1 LKRIANHMLRC
12 LITLALVASLVSCAK
27 PPHQELDAA
36 EFMVNR
42 ARELQAM
49 DFAPVEYQAAR
60 TALSDAHRA
69 MDKADYGDAR
79 DSVEYALQHARR
91 AVSLAEEGKARL
103 EREEAEQAI
112 LAEQA
117 RQAERKKAQTEK
129 AQIKPEAKQ
138 PAVQPAA
145 QPVVQPAAQPAPL
158 PTPKPQ
164 IEMVDKYNVGEG
176 ETLWTISAQP
186 QVYGEG
192 LLWPLLYQANRDQI
206 KDPRQIFP
214 GQTLG
219 IRRDMTSEEQE
230 EARQRARESD
240 IFPVPKTTPQ
250 GQ

>member
-1 LKRIANHMLRC
+1 MLRC

-91 AVSLAEEGKARL
+91 AVALAEEGKARL
-103 EREEAEQAI
+103 EREESEQAI

-129 AQIKPEAKQ
+129 TQIKPETKQ
-138 PAVQPAA
+138 PAVQPAV
-145 QPVVQPAAQPAPL
+145 QPAAQPAAQPAPL

>member
-1 LKRIANHMLRC
+1 MLRC
-12 LITLALVASLVSCAK
+12 LFTLALIASLVSCAK

-36 EFMVNR
+36 EHMVRR
-42 ARELQAM
+42 ARDLQAM
-49 DFAPVEYQAAR
+49 DVAPVEYQAAR
-60 TALSDAHRA
+60 TALSDARMA
-69 MDKADYGDAR
+69 MEKADYGDAR

-91 AVSLAEEGKARL
+91 AVSLAEEGQARL
-103 EREEAEQAI
+103 EQEAAEQAI

-117 RQAERKKAQTEK
+117 QQAERKKAQAEETG
-129 AQIKPEAKQ
+129 IKQEQKQ
-138 PAVQPAA
+138 PAAKPAA
-145 QPVVQPAAQPAPL
+145 KPAPV

-164 IEMVDKYNVGEG
+164 IELVDEYSVGEG

-214 GQTLG
+214 GQTLD

-240 IFPVPKTTPQ
+240 IFPVPGTAPK

>member
-1 LKRIANHMLRC
+1 MLRC
-12 LITLALVASLVSCAK
+12 LITLALVASLVACAK

-36 EFMVNR
+36 EYMVKR

-60 TALSDAHRA
+60 TALSDARMA
-69 MDKADYGDAR
+69 MGKADYADAR

-103 EREEAEQAI
+103 EQEEAEQAI

-129 AQIKPEAKQ
+129 TQIKPETK
-138 PAVQPAA
+138 
-145 QPVVQPAAQPAPL
+145 QPAAQPAAQPTAQPAPV

-164 IEMVDKYNVGEG
+164 IEMVDQYSVGEG

-214 GQTLG
+214 GQTLD

-240 IFPVPKTTPQ
+240 IFPVPGTTPQ

>member
-1 LKRIANHMLRC
+1 MLRC
-12 LITLALVASLVSCAK
+12 LFTLALVASLVSCAK

-36 EFMVNR
+36 EYMVRR
-42 ARELQAM
+42 ARDLRAM

-60 TALSDAHRA
+60 TALSDARMA

-91 AVSLAEEGKARL
+91 AVSLAEEGQARI
-103 EREEAEQAI
+103 EQEEAEQAI

-117 RQAERKKAQTEK
+117 RQSEPKKAKSENTEIKQEQKQT
-129 AQIKPEAKQ
+129 AAK
-138 PAVQPAA
+138 PAA
-145 QPVVQPAAQPAPL
+145 KPAPV

-164 IEMVDKYNVGEG
+164 IEMVDKYIVGEG

>member
-1 LKRIANHMLRC
+1 MLRC

-27 PPHQELDAA
+27 PPHQELDVA

-129 AQIKPEAKQ
+129 TQIKPETKQ
-138 PAVQPAA
+138 PAVQPVV
-145 QPVVQPAAQPAPL
+145 QPVVQPAAQPTPL

>member
-1 LKRIANHMLRC
+1 MLRC
-12 LITLALVASLVSCAK
+12 LITLALVAALVSCAK

-138 PAVQPAA
+138 PAVQP
-145 QPVVQPAAQPAPL
+145 VVQPAAQPAPL

>member
-1 LKRIANHMLRC
+1 MLRC
-12 LITLALVASLVSCAK
+12 LFTLALVASLVSCAK

-36 EFMVNR
+36 EHMVRR
-42 ARELQAM
+42 ARDLRAM

-60 TALSDAHRA
+60 TALSDARMA

-91 AVSLAEEGKARL
+91 AVSLAEEGQARL
-103 EREEAEQAI
+103 EQEEAEQAI

-117 RQAERKKAQTEK
+117 RQAEQKKAKTENIE
-129 AQIKPEAKQ
+129 IKQEQKQ
-138 PAVQPAA
+138 PAAKPAA
-145 QPVVQPAAQPAPL
+145 KPAPVL
-158 PTPKPQ
+158 TPKPQ
-164 IEMVDKYNVGEG
+164 IELVDEYSVGEG

-219 IRRDMTSEEQE
+219 IRRDMTSKELE

-240 IFPVPKTTPQ
+240 IFPVPGTTLQ

>member
-1 LKRIANHMLRC
+1 MLRC

-27 PPHQELDAA
+27 PPHKELDTA
-36 EFMVNR
+36 EYMVKR

-49 DFAPVEYQAAR
+49 DFAPVEYQAAL

-103 EREEAEQAI
+103 EREEAQQAI

-129 AQIKPEAKQ
+129 TQIKPETKQ
-138 PAVQPAA
+138 PAVQPA
-145 QPVVQPAAQPAPL
+145 VQPAPA

-164 IEMVDKYNVGEG
+164 IEMVDKYSVGEG

>member
-1 LKRIANHMLRC
+1 MLRC

-36 EFMVNR
+36 EYMVKR

-49 DFAPVEYQAAR
+49 DFAPVEYQAAH

-69 MDKADYGDAR
+69 MDRADYGDAR

-91 AVSLAEEGKARL
+91 AVSLAEEGKAKL

-117 RQAERKKAQTEK
+117 RQAERKKAQAEET
-129 AQIKPEAKQ
+129 QIKPETKQ
-138 PAVQPAA
+138 PVAKPVAKPAA
-145 QPVVQPAAQPAPL
+145 KPAAKPSPV

-164 IEMVDKYNVGEG
+164 IKMVDEYSVGEG

-214 GQTLG
+214 GQTLD

-240 IFPVPKTTPQ
+240 IFPVPGTTPQ